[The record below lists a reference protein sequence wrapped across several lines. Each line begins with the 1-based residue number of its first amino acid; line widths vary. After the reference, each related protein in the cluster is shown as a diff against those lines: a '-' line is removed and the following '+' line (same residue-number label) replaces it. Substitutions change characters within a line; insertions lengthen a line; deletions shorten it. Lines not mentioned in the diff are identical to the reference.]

1 LGKYGKRPGIAG
13 AGRCLQG
20 AEGMTATVTVNDAEF
35 LALLETMKSRV
46 TNLRPAMVD
55 IGANLVSLIHDK
67 LGIGMTPWGEAMKP
81 LRYKRKHATKFGEGI
96 PLNDTRMH
104 IYQRITY
111 RADTTSLSVGMLDS
125 ATAKIGQ
132 VHQFGA
138 VIDIPEHRRTINFKV
153 NAKTG
158 KSRFS
163 KLKKANFQQD
173 VTIPAHSV
181 TIPARPF
188 MPIRNE
194 VADLPTD
201 WMDQVLE
208 TMRKHL
214 TDK

>member
-1 LGKYGKRPGIAG
+1 
-13 AGRCLQG
+13 
-20 AEGMTATVTVNDAEF
+20 MTTTVTLNDAEF
-35 LALLETMKSRV
+35 LALLDRLKSNV

-67 LGIGMTPWGEAMKP
+67 LGIGVTPWGEAMKP
-81 LRYKRKHATKFGEGI
+81 LRYKRKHESKFGAGI

-111 RADTTSLSVGMLDS
+111 KADSNSLRVGMLDS
-125 ATAKIGQ
+125 ETAKIGQ

-138 VIDIPEHRRTINFKV
+138 TINIPEQKRAINFKV
-153 NAKTG
+153 NARTG

-188 MPIRNE
+188 MPIRDG

-201 WMDQVLE
+201 WMSEVLE
-208 TMRKHL
+208 TMRTHL

>member
-138 VIDIPEHRRTINFKV
+138 QAHNQFQGQCKDRKIQVFKIE
-153 NAKTG
+153 KG
-158 KSRFS
+158 KLPAGRDHSGALGNHSR
-163 KLKKANFQQD
+163 KA
-173 VTIPAHSV
+173 IHAHPQRSC
-181 TIPARPF
+181 RPSNRLDGPGF
-188 MPIRNE
+188 GNHAQTSNR
-194 VADLPTD
+194 
-201 WMDQVLE
+201 Q
-208 TMRKHL
+208 MR
-214 TDK
+214 